1 MEILINEVHTNK
13 TNTLQKCSKCQKFMP
28 KNQFINEKG
37 CDVKYCNL
45 CRQQSSIYYKKSLE
59 NNEKETL
66 PPKEMAK
73 KLYNDIMII
82 GCDENLENESAGI
95 NFECDITLDNIKEA
109 EDSPHEISRKIAD
122 LIGNSDGYYYIY
134 LNNYHSKKTADAFI
148 YLKHKTL
155 HQQPE
160 RNRVTDKIKNKI
172 KENLQLAPSD
182 IYSMIEQDFPEISQK
197 QIHAWWTVFI
207 QKEFIRD
214 DDQVNSAKMFLEEHN
229 LQVIMFNNSNG
240 VKLLGVQRQDIYPF
254 IYLPGQQTSTQPS
267 VGTTLSLNA
276 FKDITAT
283 TNNNSDQ
290 LFKNYESMLQD
301 ALSIVQEQHEI
312 KNVKWA
318 KSVEKSFKGINKL
331 VTDIKAYKRKIKNP
345 RTWKDHNRH
354 TMFL

>member
-1 MEILINEVHTNK
+1 
-13 TNTLQKCSKCQKFMP
+13 
-28 KNQFINEKG
+28 
-37 CDVKYCNL
+37 
-45 CRQQSSIYYKKSLE
+45 SLE

-122 LIGNSDGYYYIY
+122 LIDPNQQRDRESIERFDCGGTLRITINMMNDS
-134 LNNYHSKKTADAFI
+134 AFI

-240 VKLLGVQRQDIYPF
+240 
-254 IYLPGQQTSTQPS
+254 
-267 VGTTLSLNA
+267 
-276 FKDITAT
+276 
-283 TNNNSDQ
+283 
-290 LFKNYESMLQD
+290 
-301 ALSIVQEQHEI
+301 
-312 KNVKWA
+312 
-318 KSVEKSFKGINKL
+318 
-331 VTDIKAYKRKIKNP
+331 
-345 RTWKDHNRH
+345 
-354 TMFL
+354 